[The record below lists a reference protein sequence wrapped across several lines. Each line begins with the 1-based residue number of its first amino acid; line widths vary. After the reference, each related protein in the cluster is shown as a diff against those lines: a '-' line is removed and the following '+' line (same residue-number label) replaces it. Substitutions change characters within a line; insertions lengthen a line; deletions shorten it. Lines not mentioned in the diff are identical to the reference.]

1 MKKKI
6 VAGILG
12 IVILLGGA
20 GSYVY
25 ANTANPSNWWSF
37 EEMQPYME
45 EMHPGFSTEQQQE
58 MFNDCHGENGYYS
71 DRNRS
76 RGMMNNYN
84 FD

>member
-12 IVILLGGA
+12 IILIGGA
-20 GSYVY
+20 GSYAY
-25 ANTANPSNWWSF
+25 ANTVSPGDWWSF
-37 EEMQPYME
+37 EEMQPYMD
-45 EMHPGFSTEQQQE
+45 EMHPGFSTDQQQE
-58 MFNDCHGENGYYS
+58 MYNDCHGENGSYS
-71 DRNRS
+71 NGS